1 MSLAIARGGPTSKH
15 HPRSPGEAAMTDDK
29 RTIPEE
35 IELAGNQLVE
45 EVRRLVRE
53 GNVRRLVVRG
63 KEDRVLLEIPLNAG
77 VAVGGVVALA
87 APVAAALGALAALLA
102 EVRVEVVRETDTTAE
117 LVEPE
122 DKG

>member
-1 MSLAIARGGPTSKH
+1 
-15 HPRSPGEAAMTDDK
+15 MTDDK